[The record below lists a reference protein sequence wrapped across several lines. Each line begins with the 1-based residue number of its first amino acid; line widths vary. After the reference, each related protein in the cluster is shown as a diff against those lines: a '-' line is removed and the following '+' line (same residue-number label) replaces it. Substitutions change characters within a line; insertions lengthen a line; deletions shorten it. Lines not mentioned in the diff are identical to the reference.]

1 MPNKFIPAVNSP
13 HEKTVK
19 REFTNFVSSSSSS
32 SLLFFF
38 LFKPAISLLEQVKV
52 IIFPPS
58 VSRVARGV
66 HGHQAI
72 VFLQL
77 HISTVDREVHHSKH
91 KTTPFLFEAGRPG
104 GRVRAHTLR
113 LRKFRSCTRALL
125 VCPCARAHVNVY
137 VHMDSLD
144 PRPSPSLRKF
154 IRVTFEPCAMVRRE
168 KAWKIFIT

>member
-1 MPNKFIPAVNSP
+1 MPTKFIPAVSSP

-19 REFTNFVSSSSSS
+19 REFTNFRVIII
-32 SLLFFF
+32 FFF
-38 LFKPAISLLEQVKV
+38 FFFKPAISLLEQVQV

-77 HISTVDREVHHSKH
+77 HISAVDREVHHSKH

-104 GRVRAHTLR
+104 GSVGAHTLR
-113 LRKFRSCTRALL
+113 LYTNFANFGPAPCCTRLPVGDL
-125 VCPCARAHVNVY
+125 P
-137 VHMDSLD
+137 L
-144 PRPSPSLRKF
+144 
-154 IRVTFEPCAMVRRE
+154 
-168 KAWKIFIT
+168 

>member
-1 MPNKFIPAVNSP
+1 MPNKFIPAVSSP

-19 REFTNFVSSSSSS
+19 REITNFVSSSSSS
-32 SLLFFF
+32 YFLL
-38 LFKPAISLLEQVKV
+38 LVQTRYLLTELKV

-77 HISTVDREVHHSKH
+77 HICTVDREVHRSKH

-104 GRVRAHTLR
+104 GHVRARTHCAYANFDRVLVYPAG
-113 LRKFRSCTRALL
+113 AL
-125 VCPCARAHVNVY
+125 ARAHVNVL
-137 VHMDSLD
+137 VHGL
-144 PRPSPSLRKF
+144 
-154 IRVTFEPCAMVRRE
+154 VQVE
-168 KAWKIFIT
+168 KSFL

>member
-1 MPNKFIPAVNSP
+1 MLYVTTAYRHALRGEMVLKTRQQQRFCPPLAIHMPTKFIPAVSSP

-19 REFTNFVSSSSSS
+19 RELTNFVSSY
-32 SLLFFF
+32 FFF
-38 LFKPAISLLEQVKV
+38 FFFFKPAISLLEQVQV

-77 HISTVDREVHHSKH
+77 HISAVDREVHHSKH

-104 GRVRAHTLR
+104 RRVGAHTLR
-113 LRKFRSCTRALL
+113 LHKFRKFRS
-125 VCPCARAHVNVY
+125 
-137 VHMDSLD
+137 
-144 PRPSPSLRKF
+144 
-154 IRVTFEPCAMVRRE
+154 
-168 KAWKIFIT
+168 

>member
-1 MPNKFIPAVNSP
+1 MPNKFIPTVSSP

-19 REFTNFVSSSSSS
+19 CRIHEFRVIIIIIII
-32 SLLFFF
+32 FFF

-72 VFLQL
+72 VLLQL
-77 HISTVDREVHHSKH
+77 HISTVDREVHHSKY
-91 KTTPFLFEAGRPG
+91 KTTPFLFQAGRPG

-113 LRKFRSCTRALL
+113 LRKFRSCSRTLLPVLVRA
-125 VCPCARAHVNVY
+125 
-137 VHMDSLD
+137 S
-144 PRPSPSLRKF
+144 
-154 IRVTFEPCAMVRRE
+154 T
-168 KAWKIFIT
+168 